1 MQARAAWSFSG
12 LLALLPLPCIL
23 KNLHRTE
30 VLGRL
35 RNPMYQKENWPW
47 FVVLAAFYGGRRDVI
62 RSFVSISLDEIKLAK
77 LCLPKS
83 TEC

>member
-1 MQARAAWSFSG
+1 
-12 LLALLPLPCIL
+12 
-23 KNLHRTE
+23 
-30 VLGRL
+30 
-35 RNPMYQKENWPW
+35 MYQKENWPW